1 MGYRHTVSPLRL
13 NALCFGRMLCVCGG
27 YKESLE
33 LERLQAGNWATECP
47 PIYRRYG
54 QAASSSPAILH
65 AATDLADFWVSASHQ
80 SWSGSDPWLRIHR
93 HFVSCRLPAAAT
105 PQGSYWRPLLRSRC
119 TPRLRHLRKVPL
131 HPTPIPRV
139 RDHRHVTCLNRC
151 SRPEDGGQKEF
162 AGSGEIS
169 TSCLD
174 LHFAVIAG

>member
-1 MGYRHTVSPLRL
+1 MCLWRL
-13 NALCFGRMLCVCGG
+13 Q
-27 YKESLE
+27 ESLE
-33 LERLQAGNWATECP
+33 LERLQAGNWATECHP
-47 PIYRRYG
+47 YIPIYRRYG
-54 QAASSSPAILH
+54 QG
-65 AATDLADFWVSASHQ
+65 ATDLADFWASASHQ

>member
-1 MGYRHTVSPLRL
+1 MCLWRL
-13 NALCFGRMLCVCGG
+13 Q
-27 YKESLE
+27 ESLE
-33 LERLQAGNWATECP
+33 LERLQAGNWAAECP
-47 PIYRRYG
+47 PYIEDTVRPLV
-54 QAASSSPAILH
+54 ASSFLAILH
-65 AATDLADFWVSASHQ
+65 AATDLPDFWASASHQ